1 MKPEWYESFFTEL
14 AIDFW
19 RAAIPPESTSADVD
33 FLVGE
38 LSVLP
43 PSRLLD
49 LPSGAGRH
57 AVALAARGYS
67 VTGVDISPY
76 AVSSAEQEARI
87 HGVSASFMLGDM
99 RDAPPG
105 APYDGAYCFGNSF
118 GYLSHE
124 DMKRFVGNMFQALR
138 PGGRWVI
145 DTGAAAESLLPH
157 LVGERT
163 GEAGGVTY
171 SVKNRYDASAR
182 RLFQT
187 STLVKGLQK
196 ETTEISQAVYTV
208 SEIQGLLERAGWHL
222 LGTYGALDG
231 RPFATGDRRLLL
243 VATRPETHS

>member
-14 AIDFW
+14 ALDFW
-19 RAAIPPESTSADVD
+19 RAAVPSESTSADVD
-33 FLVGE
+33 CLVRE

-57 AVALAARGYS
+57 AIPLAARGYQI
-67 VTGVDISPY
+67 TGVDISPH
-76 AVSSAEQEARI
+76 AVASAQREART
-87 HGVSASFMLGDM
+87 HGVSATFVRGDM
-99 RDAPPG
+99 RDSPAG

-124 DMKRFVGNMFQALR
+124 DMKRFVRTMFQAVR
-138 PGGRWVI
+138 PGGRWAI

-157 LVGERT
+157 LVQERT
-163 GEAGGVTY
+163 GEAGGITY
-171 SVKNRYDASAR
+171 SVQNRYDASAR

-187 STLVKGLQK
+187 STLVKGQQR

-208 SEIQGLLERAGWHL
+208 TEIQELLESAGWRL
-222 LGTYGALDG
+222 VGTYGALDG
-231 RPFATGDRRLLL
+231 RPFANGDRRLLV
-243 VATRPETHS
+243 VATRPEEPS